1 MELRRIK
8 EGISFLSGPTNL
20 GVVEAEGGAILI
32 DSGIDDDTAR
42 RALKLLEGLEVK
54 VIINTHAHADHCGGN
69 AFIKKRTGAQVFAPE
84 IEGCFIAHPSLEPS
98 FLCSASPLAEMR
110 NKFFVA
116 KPSAVDKAFE
126 EGTMSVLGKEVRCVP
141 LPGHSIDHF
150 GLEVDRVL
158 FCGDA
163 FLSEGI
169 LEKHPLPLYFD
180 VKKEKETLKK
190 LLGFDADYY
199 VPSHG
204 NTAVSIGDVL
214 NANLKRI
221 ERIED
226 TILQN
231 AGKSVE
237 EILSG
242 LLPETAD
249 VGEYFLCRASVM
261 AFLSYLQE
269 CNRVECRIEG
279 KKLVWSIP

>member
-8 EGISFLSGPTNL
+8 EDVSFLSGPTNL
-20 GVVEAEGGAILI
+20 GVVVAEGGAMLI

-42 RALKLLEGLEVK
+42 RALKLLEGLEIKAVM
-54 VIINTHAHADHCGGN
+54 NTHAHADHCGGN
-69 AFIKKRTGAQVFAPE
+69 AFIKKRTGAKIFAPE
-84 IEGCFIAHPSLEPS
+84 IESCFIAHPFLEPS
-98 FLCSASPLAEMR
+98 LLCSASPLKEMR
-110 NKFFVA
+110 NKFFIA
-116 KPSAVDKAFE
+116 KSSAVDGIFE

-163 FLSEGI
+163 FLSEDV
-169 LEKHPLPLYFD
+169 LEKHPLPLYFN
-180 VKKEKETLKK
+180 VREEKETLKK

-204 NTAVSIGDVL
+204 SASDSIGDVL

-221 ERIED
+221 ECIED
-226 TILQN
+226 IILQN
-231 AGKSVE
+231 AGKSAE

-242 LLPETAD
+242 ILPETAD

-269 CNRVECRIEG
+269 CNRMECRIEG